1 MYDIFISYRRK
12 CRAED
17 VALLLFDKLTQDG
30 YSVSHDHST
39 FHKSNQPFD
48 VTIDERIDNCTDFVC
63 IISQDTFDRCEEP
76 DYEIDK
82 DWMVHEIQ
90 YAITKEKNIIPI
102 RLEIDKFPINIPQ
115 SINCLS
121 RYNGPRYSADLFD
134 GFYQKLKDSFKTESI
149 QQQQVDALYEK
160 AIYKIGQGNYSEGV
174 EMLFEAGI
182 KGSAGACLKLGQLYL
197 RENNGEEWNIKYDPE
212 KGKSW
217 ITKAYLKNYPPAYY
231 ELGVLYMMGLSCTK
245 ESKKAVGFFKKGV
258 ELGDSDCMNELGLCY
273 LNGIEVAQDDCKAVE
288 LFREGADKANA
299 KAALNYAMC
308 YREGRG
314 VPVDAEKYFIYVKY
328 AASLDLP
335 IAHHYLACAY
345 YTGEGTHEN
354 LEKAFVEFEKAYHMG
369 ELDDCYNLAICY
381 ENGYG
386 TTINKDKA
394 RGLLKECLYRAYEN
408 KRHDLELE
416 AKKRLGTLE
425 Y

>member
-12 CRAED
+12 CRAEEL
-17 VALLLFDKLTQDG
+17 ALLLYKKLTQEG

-39 FHKSNQPFD
+39 FHESKQPFD
-48 VTIDERIDNCTDFVC
+48 VTIDDRIDNCTDFVC
-63 IISQDTFDRCEEP
+63 IISQDTFDRCDAP

-90 YAITKEKNIIPI
+90 YAISKEKNIIPI
-102 RLEIDKFPINIPQ
+102 RLDIDKFPVNIPP

-121 RYNGPRYSADLFD
+121 RYNGPRYSADYVD
-134 GFYQKLKDSFKTESI
+134 AFYQKLKDAFKTESI
-149 QQQQVDALYEK
+149 QQQEVDALYEK
-160 AIYKIGQGNYSEGV
+160 AIYKIEQGHYFEGV
-174 EMLFEAGI
+174 EMLFDAGI

-197 RENNGEEWNIKYDPE
+197 RENNGEQWNIKYDPE

-231 ELGVLYMMGLSCTK
+231 ELGVIYMMGLSCIRDS
-245 ESKKAVGFFKKGV
+245 EKAVDLFDKGAS
-258 ELGDSDCMNELGLCY
+258 LGNADCMNELGLSY
-273 LNGIEVAQDDCKAVE
+273 LNGIVLPQDYSKAVE
-288 LFREGADKANA
+288 LFKEAADRGNA
-299 KAALNYAMC
+299 KAMLNYAFC
-308 YREGRG
+308 NREGRG
-314 VPVDAEKYFIYVKY
+314 VPVDAEKYFIYVRY

-354 LEKAFVEFEKAYHMG
+354 LEKAFVEFEKAYNMG

-408 KRHDLELE
+408 KRHDLELK
-416 AKKRLGTLE
+416 ARKRLEALE